1 MGDRRLGQRVPSGY
15 AVADAGLKAFGMDH
29 GEPTIEGRTMFFRS
43 DEHAT
48 FTWEGDDEG
57 APAVGE
63 RVRMVPAHVD
73 PTVALHERMWVT
85 GGDEVLDDWPVD
97 LRNW

>member
-1 MGDRRLGQRVPSGY
+1 
-15 AVADAGLKAFGMDH
+15 
-29 GEPTIEGRTMFFRS
+29 MFFSS

-48 FTWEGDDEG
+48 FTWDAVDEPPGVGD
-57 APAVGE
+57 

-73 PTVALHERMWVT
+73 PTVTLHERMWVT
-85 GGDEVLDDWPVD
+85 RGDEVLDEWAVD